1 MTPAARLG
9 DQVATGT
16 PATHGCSLTSTI
28 ATNVIPTVLIEGSA
42 AAIMGSVTAI
52 HGIKVGDSCVPHTGT
67 VNAGSSK
74 VFISGFP
81 AARVGD
87 LVETD
92 GAIITG
98 AAKVLMG

>member
-28 ATNVIPTVLIEGSA
+28 ATNVIPTVLIEGQP

-52 HGIKVGDSCVPHTGT
+52 HGIKAGSSCIPHTGT
-67 VNAGSSK
+67 INAGSSK
-74 VFISGFP
+74 VFIAGFP

-92 GAIITG
+92 GAVITG
-98 AAKVLMG
+98 ATRVLMG

>member
-28 ATNVIPTVLIEGSA
+28 ATNVISTVLIEGQP

-52 HGIKVGDSCVPHTGT
+52 HGIKAGSSCIPHTGT
-67 VNAGSSK
+67 INAGSSK
-74 VFISGFP
+74 VFIAGFP

-92 GAIITG
+92 GAVITG
-98 AAKVLMG
+98 ATRVLMG